1 MTLLARVA
9 AVLES
14 LQIPHSLIGAA
25 ALAIHG
31 IPRSTSD
38 HDLFVTDA
46 TCLERRTW
54 EELASEGVHVDVNR
68 GDFQDPLAGVVR
80 FKTPGEMP
88 VDVVVGKFTWQR
100 KMLERTHRAIFEG
113 AELPVIGP
121 ADLILLKLY
130 AGGLQDAWDIQQ
142 LLEGPDREELIA
154 EVESR
159 LADLSKEAH
168 VLWRRILGLDA

>member
-9 AVLES
+9 AILEA
-14 LQIPHSLIGAA
+14 LQVPYSLIGAA
-25 ALAIHG
+25 ALAVHG

-38 HDLFVTDA
+38 HDLFVTDTA
-46 TCLERRTW
+46 CLDRRTW
-54 EELASEGVHVDVNR
+54 EGLASEGIHVEVHR

-80 FKTPGEMP
+80 FSVTGEIP
-88 VDVVVGKFTWQR
+88 VDVVIGKLIWQR
-100 KMLERTHRAIFEG
+100 TLLERTHGAIFAGTEF
-113 AELPVIGP
+113 PVIGP

-142 LLEGPDREELIA
+142 LLEGPDRESLIA

-159 LADLSKEAH
+159 LPDLSKEAH
-168 VLWRRILGLDA
+168 SLWRRLLGSDA

>member
-14 LQIPHSLIGAA
+14 RQVPHSLIGAA

-38 HDLFVTDA
+38 HDLFVTNA
-46 TCLERRTW
+46 ACLDCRTW
-54 EELASEGVHVDVNR
+54 EGLASEGVDVDVNR

-80 FKTPGEMP
+80 FKAPGEMP

-100 KMLERTHRAIFEG
+100 KMLERTRRAFFDG

-130 AGGLQDAWDIQQ
+130 AGGLQDAWDVQQ
-142 LLEGPDREELIA
+142 LLEGPDREALIA

-159 LADLSKEAH
+159 LPDLSKEAH
-168 VLWRRILGLDA
+168 VLWRRILGMDA

>member
-14 LQIPHSLIGAA
+14 LQVPYSLIGAA
-25 ALAIHG
+25 ALAIYG

-46 TCLERRTW
+46 ACLDRRIW
-54 EELASEGVHVDVNR
+54 DGLASEGVHVEVHR

-80 FKTPGEMP
+80 FRVPGEIP
-88 VDVVVGKFTWQR
+88 VDVVVGKFIWQ
-100 KMLERTHRAIFEG
+100 KTMLERTRQAVFDG
-113 AELPVIGP
+113 MELPVIGP

-142 LLEGPDREELIA
+142 LLEGSNREALIA
-154 EVESR
+154 EVEGR
-159 LADLSKEAH
+159 LPDLSKEAH
-168 VLWRRILGLDA
+168 VLWRRILGTDA

>member
-9 AVLES
+9 AVLDS
-14 LQIPHSLIGAA
+14 LQVPYSLIGAA

-38 HDLFVTDA
+38 HDLFVTDT
-46 TCLERRTW
+46 TCLDRRTW
-54 EELASEGVHVDVNR
+54 EGLASEGVHVEVHR

-80 FKTPGEMP
+80 FNVSGEIP
-88 VDVVVGKFTWQR
+88 VDVVVGKFIWQR
-100 KMLERTHRAIFEG
+100 ALLERTRRAVFAGTEF
-113 AELPVIGP
+113 PVIGP

-142 LLEGPDREELIA
+142 LLEGPDREALIA
-154 EVESR
+154 EVENR
-159 LADLSKEAH
+159 LADLSKEAQ
-168 VLWRRILGLDA
+168 VLWRRVLGTEA

>member
-14 LQIPHSLIGAA
+14 RQVPHSLIGAA
-25 ALAIHG
+25 ALAIYG
-31 IPRSTSD
+31 VVRSTSD

-46 TCLERRTW
+46 NCLDRRIW
-54 EELASEGVHVDVNR
+54 EGLASEGVHVDVNR
-68 GDFQDPLAGVVR
+68 GDFQDPLAGVVQL
-80 FKTPGEMP
+80 KVPGEIS

-100 KMLERTHRAIFEG
+100 KMLERTRRAFFDG

-142 LLEGPDREELIA
+142 LLEGPDREALIE

-159 LADLSKEAH
+159 LPDLSKEAH
-168 VLWRRILGLDA
+168 VLWRRIVNPDP